1 MRELSMPESKRGP
14 GRPATLS
21 KEERREQVRNGKK
34 VFRAKAKSAGKVRL
48 DAMVDAETKATL
60 ETYRKQNGL
69 KNLGEAIDAMVSR

>member
-1 MRELSMPESKRGP
+1 MPESKRGP
-14 GRPATLS
+14 GRPSTLS

-48 DAMVDAETKATL
+48 DAMVGAETKARL
-60 ETYRKQNGL
+60 ETYREQNGL